1 MTRKFKLYFSLVILT
16 CLFFF
21 GCAQNRGGG
30 QQGEPT
36 TTFSKKIYRGKVIDI
51 SNRTKTIFLE
61 VVQNGSSRVIEL
73 NFDAQTRGINHA
85 IKRKQ
90 VIVAYSVTVD
100 RPVARSVK
108 LEKTGFVAGVS
119 EVPVKKIKKMIE
131 HGDEF
136 VLIDSRPKNEYI
148 QSHLPDSISIPACR
162 MKEHAKLLPEDKEQL
177 LVFYCGGP
185 ACGMST
191 MASATAVQAGYKNTK
206 VMLDGV
212 EGWTKA
218 GFPTFAV
225 DTFVLNGD
233 IVLIDLRPA
242 HKDTVHKI
250 PGSVSIPFA
259 NLKDSVDAISKKAP
273 IVVYSDDIGESHAA
287 LAQFRA
293 AGFTRVA
300 MVQGNFQG
308 WEKRN
313 NPITSGPVVTKIS
326 WKRKPGTGE
335 VAPVAFTSAMNGK
348 VDAVILDVRTS
359 DEAAAGTLRRA
370 KLIPIH
376 ELFDR
381 REELPKDKKIYVY
394 SGTGA
399 RADMASRQLKENGY
413 DAYFLVA
420 DVSCHDGN
428 CTIEY

>member
-1 MTRKFKLYFSLVILT
+1 MKLFFPLAILI
-16 CLFFF
+16 CLCFF

-30 QQGEPT
+30 QQGELT
-36 TTFSKKIYRGKVIDI
+36 ATGSQKVYRGKVINR
-51 SNRTKTIFLE
+51 SNRTKTISLE
-61 VVQNGSSRVIEL
+61 VVRNGSSRVIEL
-73 NFDAQTRGINHA
+73 NFDDQTRGIDHA
-85 IKRKQ
+85 VKRKQ
-90 VIVAYSVTVD
+90 VIVAYRVAGG
-100 RPVARSVK
+100 RPIATSVK
-108 LEKTGFVAGVS
+108 PEKTGFVAGVS
-119 EVPVKKIKKMIE
+119 EVTIKKVKKMID
-131 HGDEF
+131 HRDEF
-136 VLIDSRPKNEYI
+136 VLIDSRPKDEYI
-148 QSHLPDSISIPACR
+148 KSHLPASISIPACR
-162 MKEHAKLLPEDKEQL
+162 MKKHADLLPEDKDQL

-191 MASATAVQAGYKNTK
+191 MASATATQAGYTNIK
-206 VMLDGV
+206 VMADGV

-225 DTFVLNGD
+225 DRFVINGD
-233 IVLIDLRPA
+233 LVLIDLRPA

-259 NLKDSVDAISKKAP
+259 TLKDSVDDISKKAP
-273 IVVYSDDIGESHAA
+273 IVVYSDNIRESHAA
-287 LAQFRA
+287 LAEFRA
-293 AGFTRVA
+293 AGFLRVS

-308 WEKRN
+308 WKKRN
-313 NPITSGPVVTKIS
+313 NPITSGPVVTEIS
-326 WKRKPGTGE
+326 WKRKPGNGE
-335 VAPVAFTSAMNGK
+335 VSPVAFNNAMNGK

-359 DEAAAGTLRRA
+359 DEAAAGKLRRA

-381 REELPKDKKIYVY
+381 REELPKNKKIYVY

-420 DVSCHDGN
+420 DVSCHGGN

>member
-1 MTRKFKLYFSLVILT
+1 L
-16 CLFFF
+16 
-21 GCAQNRGGG
+21 GCAQHQSGG

-36 TTFSKKIYRGKVIDI
+36 AIGSKKVYRGKVIDR
-51 SNRTKTIFLE
+51 SNRTKTISLE
-61 VVQNGSSRVIEL
+61 VMKNGSSRIIEL
-73 NFDAQTRGINHA
+73 SFDDQTRGIDHA
-85 IKRKQ
+85 VKRKQ
-90 VIVAYSVTVD
+90 VIVAYNVD
-100 RPVARSVK
+100 GGRPIAISVK
-108 LEKTGFVAGVS
+108 PEKNGFVAGVS
-119 EVPVKKIKKMIE
+119 EVTIEKVKKMID
-131 HGDEF
+131 HRDGF

-148 QSHLPDSISIPACR
+148 QSHLPASISISVCR
-162 MKEHAKLLPEDKEQL
+162 MKEHADLLPEDKDRL

-191 MASATAVQAGYKNTK
+191 MASAIAAQAGYTNIK
-206 VMLDGV
+206 VMLAGV
-212 EGWTKA
+212 AGWTNA

-225 DTFVLNGD
+225 DTFVINGD
-233 IVLIDLRPA
+233 LVLIDLRPA
-242 HKDTVHKI
+242 HKDTVNKI

-259 NLKDSVDAISKKAP
+259 TLKDSVDDISKKAP
-273 IVVYSDDIGESHAA
+273 IVVYSDNIRESHAA
-287 LAQFRA
+287 LAEFRA
-293 AGFTRVA
+293 AGFLRVS

-308 WEKRN
+308 WKKRN

-326 WKRKPGTGE
+326 WKRTPGKGE
-335 VAPVAFTSAMNGK
+335 VSSVAFTNAMNGK

-359 DEAAAGTLRRA
+359 DEAAAGKLRRA

-381 REELPKDKKIYVY
+381 SEELPKDKEIYVY

-399 RADMASRQLKENGY
+399 RADMASRQLQENGY

-428 CTIEY
+428 CTIED